1 MAKLPS
7 FRRLN
12 RNDFELQYQQL
23 IDQLGTSINNGF
35 DVVYGALNGSL
46 NFTDNFNSTLT
57 TISITV
63 NDQGVPKTK
72 VQFKLKDGQNTLRGL
87 IILNV
92 TGADLVG
99 APYLVFQKGDE
110 NIITITKAFGLS
122 SNKTY
127 NITILGLS

>member
-1 MAKLPS
+1 MPKLPS

-46 NFTDNFNSTLT
+46 SFTDNFNSTLT

-72 VQFKLKDGQNTLRGL
+72 AQFKLKDGQNTLRGL